1 MPIKR
6 DWNHSPN
13 SGPKSI
19 SISLGSMIGHNWRKC
34 QWTASE
40 LIIPA
45 ACATTLCAISKT
57 PITIFHVFV
66 TMRMAAAD
74 LNTHLKIIQVS
85 TSCRLFL
92 SAIIWIR
99 SSGHYD
105 SQNHTCNR
113 HHDGVGQILN
123 HAENTAIPSLWRLSY
138 LYGYISRPVG
148 LQLSNIPERLLI
160 MPPTSISFSQFVRA
174 SSKKSIRCQ
183 PPFRR
188 PRKAAGAA
196 RISCRRRLDREKPG
210 EQRYKDHTN
219 NGYTSTG
226 HKLLHA
232 L

>member
-19 SISLGSMIGHNWRKC
+19 SISLGSRSVITEEMSMD
-34 QWTASE
+34 ASE

-99 SSGHYD
+99 STVITIARITPAIGTMMELDRFSIMLKILPFHPCGVWP
-105 SQNHTCNR
+105 TCT
-113 HHDGVGQILN
+113 D
-123 HAENTAIPSLWRLSY
+123 
-138 LYGYISRPVG
+138 ISATCWFT
-148 LQLSNIPERLLI
+148 LSNIPERLLI
-160 MPPTSISFSQFVRA
+160 IPPTSISFSQFVRA

-188 PRKAAGAA
+188 PRKTAGAA
-196 RISCRRRLDREKPG
+196 RISYGD
-210 EQRYKDHTN
+210 
-219 NGYTSTG
+219 
-226 HKLLHA
+226 A
-232 L
+232 

>member
-6 DWNHSPN
+6 DWNQSPN
-13 SGPKSI
+13 SGPRSI
-19 SISLGSMIGHNWRKC
+19 SISLGSISAKTEEMSMD
-34 QWTASE
+34 ASE
-40 LIIPA
+40 PMIPA

-99 SSGHYD
+99 STVITIARITPAIGTIMEFDRFSIMLKILPFHPCGVWP
-105 SQNHTCNR
+105 TCT
-113 HHDGVGQILN
+113 D
-123 HAENTAIPSLWRLSY
+123 
-138 LYGYISRPVG
+138 ISATCWFT
-148 LQLSNIPERLLI
+148 LSNIPERLLI
-160 MPPTSISFSQFVRA
+160 IPPTSISFSQFVRA

-196 RISCRRRLDREKPG
+196 RISCG
-210 EQRYKDHTN
+210 N
-219 NGYTSTG
+219 
-226 HKLLHA
+226 A
-232 L
+232 